1 MRKRVIADILRW
13 IEEHLEEGINAA
25 SVEKISGYT
34 RRHLLTLFVQHTG
47 FSPGQYIRSRRLSR
61 SAFLLRLTNKKIID
75 IAYQV
80 KFDSQQSFCREFRKF
95 FGYTPRQYR
104 KAPDWD
110 FTKLKLPFVLDGL
123 PIPAYEFCDLNSEV
137 FSGFRLDTERKFS
150 EREQLVNSERYKS
163 IILSLKLNK
172 VSVYV
177 NTRFHANEE
186 RVNNLT
192 INTFIGARE
201 NFQHPKLNAT
211 LENFCCE
218 GGEYLKVTFEGGWE
232 EYTGLSK
239 RIYHYLLPQLEL
251 KRREGG
257 DIEIFHYDPMK
268 DPDEF
273 VRCEYYIPVTG
284 KNVHLM

>member
-1 MRKRVIADILRW
+1 MRKRLIADILRW

-75 IAYQV
+75 IAYQL

-95 FGYTPRQYR
+95 FGCTPRQYR
-104 KAPDWD
+104 KASDWD
-110 FTKLKLPFVLDGL
+110 FTKLKLPLVLDDL
-123 PIPAYEFCDLNSEV
+123 PIPAYEFCEMNSQF
-137 FSGFRLDTERKFS
+137 FSGFRLVSERKFN
-150 EREQLVNSERYKS
+150 EKEQLVNSERYKN
-163 IILSLKLNK
+163 IILSLKINK
-172 VSVYV
+172 ASVYV
-177 NTRFHANEE
+177 NTRFYASEE
-186 RVNNLT
+186 RLSNLT
-192 INTFIGARE
+192 INQFIGVVDSAQYSE
-201 NFQHPKLNAT
+201 ANPM
-211 LENFCCE
+211 LEKFHSE

-232 EYTGLSK
+232 EYAGLSK

-257 DIEIFHYDPMK
+257 DIEIFHYDDLK
-268 DPDEF
+268 DPGEF
-273 VRCEYYIPVTG
+273 VRCEYYIPVTA
-284 KNVHLM
+284 MS

>member
-75 IAYQV
+75 IAYQL
-80 KFDSQQSFCREFRKF
+80 KFDSQQSFCREFKKF

-110 FTKLKLPFVLDGL
+110 FTKLKLPYILDEL
-123 PIPAYEFCDLNSEV
+123 PIPAYEFCDLNSQKFLGYRV
-137 FSGFRLDTERKFS
+137 VSERRFN
-150 EREQLVNSERYKS
+150 EREQLVDSERYKN
-163 IILSLKLNK
+163 IISSLKLNK
-172 VSVYV
+172 SSIYV
-177 NTRFHANEE
+177 NTSFHANEE

-192 INTFIGARE
+192 INTFIGIKGGLQE
-201 NFQHPKLNAT
+201 SGLNTT
-211 LENFCCE
+211 LEKFFCD
-218 GGEYLKVTFEGGWE
+218 GGQYLKVIFEGLWE
-232 EYTGLSK
+232 DYTGLSK
-239 RIYHYLLPQLEL
+239 RIYHYLLPKLEL

-257 DIEIFHYDPMK
+257 DIEIFHYDALK
-268 DPDEF
+268 DPGQF
-273 VRCEYYIPVTG
+273 VRCEYFVPIIGV
-284 KNVHLM
+284 N